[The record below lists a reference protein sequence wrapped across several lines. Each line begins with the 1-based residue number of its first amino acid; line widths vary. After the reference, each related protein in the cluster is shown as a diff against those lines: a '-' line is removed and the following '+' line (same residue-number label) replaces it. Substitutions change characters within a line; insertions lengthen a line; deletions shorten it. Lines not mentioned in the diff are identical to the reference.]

1 MSPSVINT
9 PFNSNSQWEKKL
21 LQRIRNITLGS
32 LLLFLEL
39 KLCYVMLD
47 SLIMLSRHCSSP
59 QNKTFLIDNLLKFKS
74 P

>member
-9 PFNSNSQWEKKL
+9 PFNSKKL

-59 QNKTFLIDNLLKFKS
+59 QNKKKNIPHRQS
-74 P
+74 A